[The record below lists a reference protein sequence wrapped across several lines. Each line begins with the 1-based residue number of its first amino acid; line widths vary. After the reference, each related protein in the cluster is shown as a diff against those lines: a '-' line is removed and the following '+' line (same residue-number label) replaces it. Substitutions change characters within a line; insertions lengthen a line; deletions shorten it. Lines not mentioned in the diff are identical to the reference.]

1 MDIEGRVALVTGGGS
16 GIGAAIARAV
26 ADAGAAHV
34 VVTDLDATAAESVAS
49 EIGGTA
55 MRLDVS
61 DQAAT
66 KELVTA
72 VERDIGPIDLVFLNA
87 GVAIGGSFDAPDD
100 EWELAWQVNVMGH
113 VYMSRAVVPRMLERG
128 EGYVVTTASA
138 AGLLTNID
146 AAPYAVT
153 KHGAVAFAEWLAVTY
168 GRRGLRVSCLCPQFV
183 DTPMLDVFADG
194 SNQLEEWVHGI
205 AVTPEQVADAVVEA
219 IGTEQFLILP
229 HPEVLEYFRNKADD
243 YDRWIGGMQKLQS
256 AMVPGT

>member
-1 MDIEGRVALVTGGGS
+1 MDIEGRNALVTGGGS
-16 GIGAAIARAV
+16 GIGAAIAWAL
-26 ADAGAAHV
+26 DASGAAHV
-34 VVTDLDATAAESVAS
+34 VVTDLDEAAAKSAAADLRGS
-49 EIGGTA
+49 GH
-55 MRLDVS
+55 RLDVS

-66 KELVTA
+66 NELVAT

-87 GVAIGGSFDAPDD
+87 GIAVGGSFDASDA
-100 EWELAWQVNVMGH
+100 EWEMAWQVNVMGH
-113 VYMSRAVVPRMLERG
+113 VYMARAVVPHMLDRG
-128 EGYVVTTASA
+128 EGYIVTTASA

-146 AAPYAVT
+146 AAPYSVT

-205 AVTPEQVADAVVEA
+205 AVTPEHVAAAVIEA

-229 HPEVLEYFRNKADD
+229 HPEVLEYFRNKAED